1 MRFEKCDFHRIAY
14 IFSTTSFCLL
24 SLAGKDTSFI
34 PPEGGR
40 AAEASQSLFSYPD
53 GMGTGCPPVELVE
66 FVVSFVALGALDEP
80 STCFGVVKF
89 VDTETVV
96 ACSVDDYLSGILGED
111 VDYRI
116 NKKEHGHLEEFVAT
130 CASHHLRNKT
140 VQGLRCRESNFS
152 RFFIELTRDE
162 VRSGANTEAPSSPVA
177 TPTLRNRFR
186 TRCEFSDSIVPQVA
200 VYAAKSIIF
209 TDLTP
214 SPIASATISSSRLI
228 GAKAGVPRGQ
238 GRLRNRP
245 KTHIHSGVGRR
256 FGRVREDSLAE
267 LPGRIKYF
275 TGKLGMFAGKGV
287 LTVMDKGIK
296 KSFRFG
302 SRPRSARFPP
312 AASMEEAELTPP
324 PSQSIK
330 ISSTSNEGD
339 WTCPDCGNINFA
351 RRNNCNRCYK
361 SRGPASAVKKR
372 KLGHEIGKA
381 AAEKS
386 RGLFSA
392 DDWQCN
398 KCGNVNWARRQQCN
412 VCNAPKFG
420 EVEERT
426 GFGGGYNDRG
436 VVEYKEHEESDD
448 EYDEFGRR
456 KKKKSEESEKND
468 TIKTPPKPVVVAP
481 DEEEE
486 EEEDEDDD
494 EDGDLS
500 KYDLSDWGDSGETNN
515 KTNNSRAKSR
525 SRSRGHTR
533 ADDFSVQLRFDT
545 VISRC
550 DRGKGSEGAL
560 VHTYL

>member
-1 MRFEKCDFHRIAY
+1 
-14 IFSTTSFCLL
+14 
-24 SLAGKDTSFI
+24 
-34 PPEGGR
+34 
-40 AAEASQSLFSYPD
+40 
-53 GMGTGCPPVELVE
+53 
-66 FVVSFVALGALDEP
+66 
-80 STCFGVVKF
+80 
-89 VDTETVV
+89 
-96 ACSVDDYLSGILGED
+96 
-111 VDYRI
+111 
-116 NKKEHGHLEEFVAT
+116 
-130 CASHHLRNKT
+130 
-140 VQGLRCRESNFS
+140 
-152 RFFIELTRDE
+152 
-162 VRSGANTEAPSSPVA
+162 
-177 TPTLRNRFR
+177 
-186 TRCEFSDSIVPQVA
+186 
-200 VYAAKSIIF
+200 
-209 TDLTP
+209 
-214 SPIASATISSSRLI
+214 
-228 GAKAGVPRGQ
+228 
-238 GRLRNRP
+238 
-245 KTHIHSGVGRR
+245 
-256 FGRVREDSLAE
+256 
-267 LPGRIKYF
+267 
-275 TGKLGMFAGKGV
+275 
-287 LTVMDKGIK
+287 
-296 KSFRFG
+296 
-302 SRPRSARFPP
+302 
-312 AASMEEAELTPP
+312 MEEAELTPP

-525 SRSRGHTR
+525 SRSRSP
-533 ADDFSVQLRFDT
+533 A
-545 VISRC
+545 
-550 DRGKGSEGAL
+550 KK
-560 VHTYL
+560 Y